1 MGKIKDRVKS
11 WYRSIPLWLA
21 IFLLA
26 SAALLLA
33 SFASNKLIFA
43 VHQAE
48 IQLQIQYAVPME
60 LEDTREENQGR
71 ERYYYIVDGVHLQE
85 VLGPDRFSAGDRRLY
100 GFYQFLLRYASLFI
114 YTLTLLGAALLFYHT
129 KLKKPLALLLGASKK
144 IAEGDFDF
152 SLEYSGHDE
161 MARLCGA
168 FETMR
173 SALDENNLR
182 LHRMIRERKQLN
194 DAYTHDLRTPL
205 AVLKGY
211 AGILRRFLPTGQF
224 SREKVAATV
233 DTMSTHIDRLVQFVD
248 SMNTA
253 QRLADLSVR
262 RQPVET
268 GDFVGAMRE
277 TAAFLCEK
285 RGLACTLEPRI
296 GAQTLNID
304 PSAVTQVYENLLSNA
319 VRFARERILVEL
331 EAGEKVFSL
340 RITDDGRGFSPK
352 ELSGA
357 DRPYFSGEQT
367 EGPYHFGLGLYICHT
382 LCEKHGGSLT
392 LANAPGGGACVTAV
406 FSL

>member
-1 MGKIKDRVKS
+1 MGKIKA

-26 SAALLLA
+26 TAALILSSFLSNKIISAASQA
-33 SFASNKLIFA
+33 SI
-43 VHQAE
+43 H
-48 IQLQIQYAVPME
+48 LQVKYAVPME
-60 LEDTREENQGR
+60 FEDAREEIGQSKNH
-71 ERYYYIVDGVHLQE
+71 YIFITDGVHLQE
-85 VLGPDRFSAGDRRLY
+85 VLGPDRFSAEDRRLY
-100 GFYQFLLRYASLFI
+100 EFYQFLSRYASLFI
-114 YTLTLLGAALLFYHT
+114 YTLTLLGAALLVYFT
-129 KLKKPLALLLGASKK
+129 KLKKPLALLLNASKK
-144 IAEGDFDF
+144 IADNDFDF

-182 LHRMIRERKQLN
+182 LHKMIEERKQLN

-211 AGILRRFLPTGQF
+211 AGILKRFLPTGQF
-224 SREKVAATV
+224 SPEKVVATV
-233 DTMSTHIDRLVQFVD
+233 STMSAHIDRLEQFVD

-253 QRLADLSVR
+253 QKLADLSVQR
-262 RQPVET
+262 EPIST
-268 GDFVGAMRE
+268 ADFIGGMRE

-285 RGLACTLEPRI
+285 KDLSCEITSRVEARS
-296 GAQTLNID
+296 LNID
-304 PSAVTQVYENLLSNA
+304 PSAVTQVFENLLSNA
-319 VRFARERILVEL
+319 VRFARETILVEL
-331 EAGEKVFSL
+331 EADGDLFSL
-340 RITDDGRGFSPK
+340 WITDDGRGFTQK

-357 DRPYFSGEQT
+357 ARPYFSGEQT

-382 LCEKHGGSLT
+382 LCEKHGGELT
-392 LANAPGGGACVTAV
+392 LTNAENGGACVTAT